1 MIFFFCFY
9 CTCISGLSIC
19 QELAL
24 DEDEEEGR
32 EEEGGEQEDPTG
44 SLLHTGEVQTP
55 VQLSNAL
62 MKALKVGGADKAG
75 PTQTQQQPK
84 NQDDKRKYMV
94 MFHAFPHILCTCTW
108 YLAMVQKFAKF

>member
-1 MIFFFCFY
+1 M
-9 CTCISGLSIC
+9 
-19 QELAL
+19 

-75 PTQTQQQPK
+75 PTPTQQQPK

-94 MFHAFPHILCTCTW
+94 MFHAFPHNIIMYMYVVSCNGPKICQILAFSSYCTSFKN
-108 YLAMVQKFAKF
+108 LA